1 MYFLSHFHNKDG
13 VPKDPNYI
21 YRLYVALEK
30 YEDAAKTALLI
41 ARQEQDLGN
50 YNLAHSV
57 IQETIRK
64 LEDRNIKVYLI
75 AVFVNYCVDEC
86 TNNAIIWSVC
96 A

>member
-1 MYFLSHFHNKDG
+1 M
-13 VPKDPNYI
+13 
-21 YRLYVALEK
+21 ALEK

-64 LEDRNIKVYLI
+64 LEDRNIKVFLCSSI
-75 AVFVNYCVDEC
+75 M
-86 TNNAIIWSVC
+86 
-96 A
+96 